1 MMSDATARAAESA
14 LNATTFS
21 ARPSP
26 GRRIIIDVTDF
37 VAYMVKSRTVSGIQ
51 RVISAIAQQST
62 DPEQVIFSVRSR
74 GAFRMIPYGNGI
86 KPIETIET
94 YIEWKRAIRTIRTRR
109 SGLPQRLR
117 MVMPALAGW
126 RRLRFRR
133 VKFRPTDMFF
143 IFGAVWNKKSF
154 LQMVAKAKLDHGMQ
168 IGVFVHDAIPIFGDN
183 FVSYEAYRN
192 FSEYLEWIDDWADKI
207 YCNSNYSKSD
217 LVKTNIVAKS
227 SEANVILLAHE
238 FCLEKSSASDVSRQS
253 ARHFLREQFQRHH
266 IGDFAVCVGTIEA
279 RKNQAVLVR
288 AWTELARER
297 PMPVLILVGKLA
309 HNAEAIR
316 IMLDRDKPP
325 VAILENASDGM
336 LAQLY
341 RDCEFT
347 IFPSLF
353 EGWGLPVGESLW
365 FGKHCLASNASSVP
379 EVGAEHAIYFDPNS
393 IEDIKVKIR
402 DFLDGR
408 LKPPMPPR
416 SSLRTWEQVAGE
428 IIGKLQHP

>member
-1 MMSDATARAAESA
+1 MMSDEIAKSAERASS
-14 LNATTFS
+14 ATTLS
-21 ARPSP
+21 SVPSP

-74 GAFRMIPYGNGI
+74 GAFRMIPYGDGMR
-86 KPIETIET
+86 PIDTINA
-94 YIEWKRAIRTIRTRR
+94 YIEWKRAIRTIRTKR
-109 SGLPQRLR
+109 SGLTQRFL

-154 LQMVAKAKLDHGMQ
+154 LQMVAQAKLDHGMQ
-168 IGVFVHDAIPIFGDN
+168 IGVFVHDAIPIFGES
-183 FVSYEAYRN
+183 FVSYAAYRN
-192 FSEYLEWIDDWADKI
+192 FSEYLEWIDDWADQI
-207 YCNSNYSKSD
+207 FCNSHFSKLD
-217 LVKTNIVAKS
+217 LVKTNIVAKA
-227 SEANVILLAHE
+227 SEAKVILLAHE
-238 FCLEKSSASDVSRQS
+238 FCSEKGNVPEVSRQS
-253 ARHFLREQFQRHH
+253 ARHFIREQFQRHH
-266 IGDFAVCVGTIEA
+266 VGDFAVCVGTIEA

-297 PMPVLILVGKLA
+297 RMPVLILAGKLA
-309 HNAEAIR
+309 SNAQSIQ

-325 VAILENASDGM
+325 VAILENASDAM

-341 RDCEFT
+341 RDCRFT

-365 FGKHCLASNASSVP
+365 FGKHCLASSASSVP
-379 EVGAEHAIYFDPNS
+379 EVGGEHAIYFDPHS
-393 IEDIKVKIR
+393 IEDIKDKIR

-408 LKPPMPPR
+408 LTPPMPPR

-428 IIGKLQHP
+428 IIEKLQHP